1 MSPVPEKFQAYGE
14 AVCAFLSHATRRE
27 KAAVRQEL
35 MDHLTDHT
43 QALLDAG
50 CPPEAAETRAL
61 AAMGEAQEVGQ
72 ALNRAF
78 PLRWLILS
86 RVLLVLAVLAAIV
99 LLLPIPGRLVSAWN
113 SLAARA
119 DPSHLYP
126 PTQDSS
132 VSAYPLDVH
141 FSLPNGDQIALYAVT
156 LTEAWNGTYT
166 AQIYGLGYHQNPFRK
181 HNSNYVTYTLGD
193 SDTSINLASRTS
205 SVRPGVTFWSDSI
218 APLHPGDTLTAHVS
232 WIQQEISVPVL
243 FPWEEVTNP

>member
-1 MSPVPEKFQAYGE
+1 M
-14 AVCAFLSHATRRE
+14 
-27 KAAVRQEL
+27 
-35 MDHLTDHT
+35 
-43 QALLDAG
+43 
-50 CPPEAAETRAL
+50 
-61 AAMGEAQEVGQ
+61 
-72 ALNRAF
+72 
-78 PLRWLILS
+78 
-86 RVLLVLAVLAAIV
+86 LLVLAVLAAIV

-126 PTQDSS
+126 PTKDSS

-166 AQIYGLGYHQNPFRK
+166 AQIYGLGYHQNPFQK
-181 HNSNYVTYTLGD
+181 PNSNYVTYTLGD

-243 FPWEEVTNP
+243 FPWEEVTDP

>member
-1 MSPVPEKFQAYGE
+1 MTPNEYTR
-14 AVCAFLSHATRRE
+14 AVCACLRHATPKE
-27 KAAVRQEL
+27 KQAVAQEL
-35 MDHLTDHT
+35 QDHLADHADALAEAGWDPEEA
-43 QALLDAG
+43 QAH
-50 CPPEAAETRAL
+50 AL
-61 AAMGEAQEVGQ
+61 AAMGEAKEVGQ

-113 SLAARA
+113 SLVARA

-243 FPWEEVTNP
+243 FPWEEVTDP

>member
-1 MSPVPEKFQAYGE
+1 MPSYRDYTN
-14 AVCAFLSHATRRE
+14 AVCACLRHATPKE
-27 KAAVRQEL
+27 KQAVAQEL
-35 MDHLTDHT
+35 QDHLDDHAAALVEAGWDPE
-43 QALLDAG
+43 QAQAH
-50 CPPEAAETRAL
+50 AL
-61 AAMGEAQEVGQ
+61 EAMGEAQEVGQ
-72 ALNRAF
+72 ALDREF
-78 PLRWLILS
+78 PLRWLVLS

>member
-1 MSPVPEKFQAYGE
+1 MDPPFRIYTRQVSYLQ
-14 AVCAFLSHATRRE
+14 AVCACLRHATAKE
-27 KAAVRQEL
+27 KQAVAQEL
-35 MDHLTDHT
+35 QDHLDDHAAALVEAGWDPE
-43 QALLDAG
+43 QAQAH
-50 CPPEAAETRAL
+50 AL
-61 AAMGEAQEVGQ
+61 EAMGEAQEVGQ

-132 VSAYPLDVH
+132 VSAHPLDVH

-166 AQIYGLGYHQNPFRK
+166 AQIYGLGYHQNPF
-181 HNSNYVTYTLGD
+181 
-193 SDTSINLASRTS
+193 
-205 SVRPGVTFWSDSI
+205 
-218 APLHPGDTLTAHVS
+218 
-232 WIQQEISVPVL
+232 
-243 FPWEEVTNP
+243 

>member
-1 MSPVPEKFQAYGE
+1 MPW
-14 AVCAFLSHATRRE
+14 RRP
-27 KAAVRQEL
+27 
-35 MDHLTDHT
+35 
-43 QALLDAG
+43 AG
-50 CPPEAAETRAL
+50 TLRKPRPTPWLPWGRP
-61 AAMGEAQEVGQ
+61 
-72 ALNRAF
+72 RRWAF

-119 DPSHLYP
+119 APSHLYP

-141 FSLPNGDQIALYAVT
+141 FSLPSGDQIALYAVT

-166 AQIYGLGYHQNPFRK
+166 AQIYGVNYHQNPFREP
-181 HNSNYVTYTLGD
+181 NYNNVAYTLEDGD
-193 SDTSINLASRTS
+193 NPVDPTSRTS
-205 SVRPGVTFWSDSI
+205 SVHPGVACWSDSI

>member
-1 MSPVPEKFQAYGE
+1 MTPNEYTQ
-14 AVCAFLSHATRRE
+14 AVCSCLRHATAEE
-27 KAAVRQEL
+27 KQAVAQEL
-35 MDHLTDHT
+35 QDHLADHADALVEAGWDPEEA
-43 QALLDAG
+43 QAHALD
-50 CPPEAAETRAL
+50 
-61 AAMGEAQEVGQ
+61 AMGEAQEVGR

-126 PTQDSS
+126 PTKDSS

-166 AQIYGLGYHQNPFRK
+166 AQIYGLGYHQNPF
-181 HNSNYVTYTLGD
+181 
-193 SDTSINLASRTS
+193 
-205 SVRPGVTFWSDSI
+205 
-218 APLHPGDTLTAHVS
+218 
-232 WIQQEISVPVL
+232 
-243 FPWEEVTNP
+243 

>member
-1 MSPVPEKFQAYGE
+1 
-14 AVCAFLSHATRRE
+14 
-27 KAAVRQEL
+27 
-35 MDHLTDHT
+35 
-43 QALLDAG
+43 
-50 CPPEAAETRAL
+50 
-61 AAMGEAQEVGQ
+61 MGEAQEVGR

-126 PTQDSS
+126 PTKDSS

-166 AQIYGLGYHQNPFRK
+166 AQIYGLGYHQNPFRDPDY
-181 HNSNYVTYTLGD
+181 SNVTYTLEDGD
-193 SDTSINLASRTS
+193 APDNPISRTS

-218 APLHPGDTLTAHVS
+218 APLYPGDTLTAHVS
-232 WIQQEISVPVL
+232 WIQQEISIPVL
-243 FPWEEVTNP
+243 FPWEEVTDP

>member
-1 MSPVPEKFQAYGE
+1 MTPYRDYTQT
-14 AVCAFLSHATRRE
+14 VCACLRHATAEE
-27 KAAVRQEL
+27 KQAVAQEL
-35 MDHLTDHT
+35 QDHLADHADALAEAGWDPEEA
-43 QALLDAG
+43 QAH
-50 CPPEAAETRAL
+50 AL

-72 ALNRAF
+72 ALDRAF

-166 AQIYGLGYHQNPFRK
+166 AQIYGLGYHQNPFRDPDY
-181 HNSNYVTYTLGD
+181 SNVTYTLEDGD
-193 SDTSINLASRTS
+193 APDNPISRTS
-205 SVRPGVTFWSDSI
+205 SVRPGVAFWSDSI

-243 FPWEEVTNP
+243 FPWEEVTDP

>member
-1 MSPVPEKFQAYGE
+1 
-14 AVCAFLSHATRRE
+14 
-27 KAAVRQEL
+27 
-35 MDHLTDHT
+35 
-43 QALLDAG
+43 
-50 CPPEAAETRAL
+50 
-61 AAMGEAQEVGQ
+61 MGEAQEVGR

-232 WIQQEISVPVL
+232 WIQQEISIPVL
-243 FPWEEVTNP
+243 FPWEEVTDP

>member
-1 MSPVPEKFQAYGE
+1 MTPNDYTN
-14 AVCAFLSHATRRE
+14 AVCACLRHATAKE
-27 KAAVRQEL
+27 KQAVAQEL
-35 MDHLTDHT
+35 QDHLDDHAAALVEAGWDPE
-43 QALLDAG
+43 QAQAH
-50 CPPEAAETRAL
+50 AL
-61 AAMGEAQEVGQ
+61 EAMGEAQEVGQ
-72 ALNRAF
+72 ALDREF
-78 PLRWLILS
+78 PLRWLVLS
-86 RVLLVLAVLAAIV
+86 LVLLVLAVLAAIV

-166 AQIYGLGYHQNPFRK
+166 AQIYGLRYHQNPFRK
-181 HNSNYVTYTLGD
+181 PNSNNVTYTLGD
-193 SDTSINLASRTS
+193 IDASINFASRTT

-218 APLHPGDTLTAHVS
+218 GPLHPGDTLTAHVS
-232 WIQQEISVPVL
+232 LIQQEISVPVL
-243 FPWEEVTNP
+243 FPWEEVTDP

>member
-1 MSPVPEKFQAYGE
+1 MTPNEYTR
-14 AVCAFLSHATRRE
+14 AVCACLRHATPKE
-27 KAAVRQEL
+27 KQAVAQEL
-35 MDHLTDHT
+35 QDHLADHADALAEAGWDPEEA
-43 QALLDAG
+43 QAH
-50 CPPEAAETRAL
+50 AL
-61 AAMGEAQEVGQ
+61 AAMGEAQEVGR

-113 SLAARA
+113 SLVARA

-205 SVRPGVTFWSDSI
+205 SVRPGVTFWSDRI

>member
-1 MSPVPEKFQAYGE
+1 
-14 AVCAFLSHATRRE
+14 
-27 KAAVRQEL
+27 
-35 MDHLTDHT
+35 
-43 QALLDAG
+43 
-50 CPPEAAETRAL
+50 
-61 AAMGEAQEVGQ
+61 MGEAQEVGR

-132 VSAYPLDVH
+132 VSAHPLDVH

-193 SDTSINLASRTS
+193 SDISINLASRTS

-218 APLHPGDTLTAHVS
+218 APLYPGDTLTAHVS
-232 WIQQEISVPVL
+232 WIQQEITVPVL
-243 FPWEEVTNP
+243 FPWEEVTDP

>member
-1 MSPVPEKFQAYGE
+1 M
-14 AVCAFLSHATRRE
+14 
-27 KAAVRQEL
+27 
-35 MDHLTDHT
+35 
-43 QALLDAG
+43 
-50 CPPEAAETRAL
+50 
-61 AAMGEAQEVGQ
+61 
-72 ALNRAF
+72 
-78 PLRWLILS
+78 
-86 RVLLVLAVLAAIV
+86 LLVLAVLAAIV

-119 DPSHLYP
+119 DPSHLYS

-243 FPWEEVTNP
+243 FPWEEVTDP

>member
-1 MSPVPEKFQAYGE
+1 MTPYRDYTQ
-14 AVCAFLSHATRRE
+14 AVCACLRHATPKE
-27 KAAVRQEL
+27 KQAVAQEL
-35 MDHLTDHT
+35 QDHLADHADALAEAGWDPEEA
-43 QALLDAG
+43 QAH
-50 CPPEAAETRAL
+50 AL
-61 AAMGEAQEVGQ
+61 AAMGEAKEVGQ

-119 DPSHLYP
+119 DLSHLYP

-141 FSLPNGDQIALYAVT
+141 FSLPNRDQIALYAVT

>member
-1 MSPVPEKFQAYGE
+1 MTPNEYTR
-14 AVCAFLSHATRRE
+14 AVCACLRHATPKE
-27 KAAVRQEL
+27 KQAVAQEL
-35 MDHLTDHT
+35 QDHLADHADALVEAGWDPEEA
-43 QALLDAG
+43 QAHALD
-50 CPPEAAETRAL
+50 
-61 AAMGEAQEVGQ
+61 AMGEAKEVGQ

-141 FSLPNGDQIALYAVT
+141 FSLPNRDQIALYAVT

-218 APLHPGDTLTAHVS
+218 APPPSGGYPHCPCLLDPTGDLRPRS
-232 WIQQEISVPVL
+232 LPL
-243 FPWEEVTNP
+243 GGGD

>member
-1 MSPVPEKFQAYGE
+1 MTPNEYTR
-14 AVCAFLSHATRRE
+14 AVCACLRHATPKE
-27 KAAVRQEL
+27 KQAVAQEL
-35 MDHLTDHT
+35 QDHLADHADALAEAGWDPEEA
-43 QALLDAG
+43 QAH
-50 CPPEAAETRAL
+50 AL

-72 ALNRAF
+72 ALDRAF

>member
-1 MSPVPEKFQAYGE
+1 MTPNEYTR
-14 AVCAFLSHATRRE
+14 AVCACLRHATPKE
-27 KAAVRQEL
+27 KQAVAQEL
-35 MDHLTDHT
+35 QDHLDDHAAALVEAGWDPE
-43 QALLDAG
+43 QAQAH
-50 CPPEAAETRAL
+50 AL
-61 AAMGEAQEVGQ
+61 EAMGEAQEVGQ
-72 ALNRAF
+72 ALNREF
-78 PLRWLILS
+78 PLRWLVLS

-119 DPSHLYP
+119 EPSHLYP
-126 PTQDSS
+126 PTKDSS

-218 APLHPGDTLTAHVS
+218 APLYPGDTLTAHVS
-232 WIQQEISVPVL
+232 WIQQEITVPVL
-243 FPWEEVTNP
+243 FPWEEVTDP

>member
-1 MSPVPEKFQAYGE
+1 MVKGADLEGERVGPEEQGPV
-14 AVCAFLSHATRRE
+14 H
-27 KAAVRQEL
+27 
-35 MDHLTDHT
+35 
-43 QALLDAG
+43 
-50 CPPEAAETRAL
+50 
-61 AAMGEAQEVGQ
+61 
-72 ALNRAF
+72 
-78 PLRWLILS
+78 I
-86 RVLLVLAVLAAIV
+86 
-99 LLLPIPGRLVSAWN
+99 
-113 SLAARA
+113 
-119 DPSHLYP
+119 SHLYP

-232 WIQQEISVPVL
+232 WIQQEISIPVL
-243 FPWEEVTNP
+243 FPWEEVTDP

>member
-72 ALNRAF
+72 ALDRAF

-243 FPWEEVTNP
+243 FPWEEVTDP

>member
-1 MSPVPEKFQAYGE
+1 MTPNEYTR
-14 AVCAFLSHATRRE
+14 AVCACLRHATPKE
-27 KAAVRQEL
+27 KQAVAQEL
-35 MDHLTDHT
+35 QDHLADHADALAEAGWDPDAA
-43 QALLDAG
+43 QAH
-50 CPPEAAETRAL
+50 AL
-61 AAMGEAQEVGQ
+61 AAMGEAQEVGL

-119 DPSHLYP
+119 DPAHLYP

-132 VSAYPLDVH
+132 VSAHPLDVH
-141 FSLPNGDQIALYAVT
+141 FSLPNGDQLALYAGP
-156 LTEAWNGTYT
+156 LTAAWHGPST

-181 HNSNYVTYTLGD
+181 PNSNYVTYTLGD

>member
-1 MSPVPEKFQAYGE
+1 MPSYRDYTN
-14 AVCAFLSHATRRE
+14 AVCACLRHATPKE
-27 KAAVRQEL
+27 KQAVAQEL
-35 MDHLTDHT
+35 QDHLADH
-43 QALLDAG
+43 AD
-50 CPPEAAETRAL
+50 AL
-61 AAMGEAQEVGQ
+61 AEAGWDPEEAQAHALDAMGEAQEVGR

-119 DPSHLYP
+119 APSHLYP

-243 FPWEEVTNP
+243 FPWEEVTDP

>member
-1 MSPVPEKFQAYGE
+1 
-14 AVCAFLSHATRRE
+14 
-27 KAAVRQEL
+27 
-35 MDHLTDHT
+35 
-43 QALLDAG
+43 
-50 CPPEAAETRAL
+50 
-61 AAMGEAQEVGQ
+61 MGEAQEVGQ

-141 FSLPNGDQIALYAVT
+141 FSLPNGNQISLYAVT

-166 AQIYGLGYHQNPFRK
+166 AQIYGLGYHQNPFRDPDY
-181 HNSNYVTYTLGD
+181 SNVTYTLEDGD
-193 SDTSINLASRTS
+193 APDNPISRTS
-205 SVRPGVTFWSDSI
+205 SVRPGVAFWSDSI
-218 APLHPGDTLTAHVS
+218 APPLSGGYPHRPCLLDPTGDHRPRSL
-232 WIQQEISVPVL
+232 PL
-243 FPWEEVTNP
+243 GGGD

>member
-1 MSPVPEKFQAYGE
+1 MTPYRDYTQ
-14 AVCAFLSHATRRE
+14 AVCSCLRHATSEE
-27 KAAVRQEL
+27 KQAVAQEL
-35 MDHLTDHT
+35 QDHLADHAD
-43 QALLDAG
+43 ALVEAG
-50 CPPEAAETRAL
+50 WDPE
-61 AAMGEAQEVGQ
+61 EATPWLPWG
-72 ALNRAF
+72 RPRRWAF

-218 APLHPGDTLTAHVS
+218 APLYPGDTLTVHVS
-232 WIQQEISVPVL
+232 WIQQEITIPVL
-243 FPWEEVTNP
+243 FPWEEVTDP